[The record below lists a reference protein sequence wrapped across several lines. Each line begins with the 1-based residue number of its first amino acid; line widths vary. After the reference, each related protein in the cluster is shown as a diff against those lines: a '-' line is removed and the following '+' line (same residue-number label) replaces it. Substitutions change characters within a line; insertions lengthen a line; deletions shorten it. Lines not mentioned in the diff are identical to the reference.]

1 LKRFFT
7 FTYNTFQ
14 ASFAWKNFSFSKYSL
29 LILFVCISSIGFAQ
43 QSKGSIVG
51 LIQDKEVN
59 EEPLPFANIL
69 IKGTSKGT
77 TSDYDGLYSLDN
89 LEPGSYTLV
98 FSFLGYESLEV
109 PNVNVIADKVTE
121 INVALGA
128 SAAALDEVVISTVS
142 RKDSEVA
149 LLLEQKKAVAIKTA
163 IGSAELARK
172 GVGNAE
178 SAVTKVSG
186 VSKQEGVKN
195 VFVRGLGDRYNSS
208 TLNGLPL
215 PSEDPE
221 YKNIALDF
229 FSSDI
234 INSVGISK
242 TFDAEIY
249 GDVAGANIDI
259 VSKELYGKDD
269 LRIKIGSGFNT
280 RAVNQQFLT
289 VDGAKPLGFGI
300 DKNVP
305 ITSLGTYDFKN
316 SYGPNSQNLQLNNSV
331 SLQLGKKFA
340 FNNND
345 SFSALIIGS
354 LDNRYVYQNGNTKVI
369 NAQGLPLRDLKFSKY
384 NYNVSQIL
392 MGNFVYRFDEK
403 GFITYNSL
411 YIHNNTQAVGD
422 YTGQSANISEEEGD
436 SAFIR
441 RQQVNNNNLF
451 VNQLLFDF
459 KISKRLGLNVDAG
472 YNLTRGNEPD
482 RRQNTYV
489 FDGNNYEVAT
499 GTPSYNH
506 RFFSDLSEDEVTGKA
521 YLDYKIGEDSDNI
534 PKKGNLRIGYNFR
547 KTDRNFNF
555 LQFNHDF
562 PSPTV
567 VDIDNPD
574 GLFNQENLSNGTF
587 RLVTN
592 NGFSSDFDPLTP
604 FFYEGQKTVHAG
616 FAQFLYSFTDKL
628 SAIAGIRY
636 ENVNQYVN
644 WNTNLSSSEFDL
656 NVDPSTL
663 KKNYFLPSINL
674 KYSIIESSI
683 FRLAGSKTYT
693 FPQFKEVA
701 PFLYEDV
708 NFASFGNP
716 GLKPSDNYNVDIKYE
731 YYLSSDEIISLT
743 GFYKRII
750 NPINRIQVN
759 SAANQLSYINSG
771 NKADVAGAELE
782 IRKNIFDKE
791 SDNGETQ
798 NNLSAGLNASYL
810 YSKQDLSDPSTNFTN
825 EHDQLEGA
833 SPLLLNSDLTYRLKK
848 SNSDIT
854 ASAVL
859 NYFSDRIY
867 SIGVQQKGN
876 IVETGISTLDFVLRS
891 ELGNHLG
898 LNFAAKNVLDPNL
911 ELTQKDVNGNKI
923 VINNFKKGI
932 IFSLGINYKF

>member
-1 LKRFFT
+1 MKQI
-7 FTYNTFQ
+7 FTYTYNSFQ
-14 ASFAWKNFSFSKYSL
+14 TSIVWKNSSFSKGSL
-29 LILFVCISSIGFAQ
+29 LILFICISSIGFAQ

-59 EEPLPFANIL
+59 DEPLPFANIL

-77 TSDYDGLYSLDN
+77 TSDYDGLYSLEN
-89 LEPGSYTLV
+89 LDIGSYTLV
-98 FSFLGYESLEV
+98 FSFVGYESIEV
-109 PNVNVIADKVTE
+109 PNVKVLADKVTE
-121 INVALGA
+121 INVVLGA
-128 SAAALDEVVISTVS
+128 SAAALDEVVVKTVA
-142 RKDSEVA
+142 RRDSEVA

-172 GVGNAE
+172 GVGDAE
-178 SAVTKVSG
+178 AAVTKVSG

-208 TLNGLPL
+208 TFNGLPL

-234 INSVGISK
+234 INSVGINK

-259 VSKELYGKDD
+259 VSKELYGKND
-269 LRIKIGSGFNT
+269 LKIKIGSGFNT

-300 DKNVP
+300 GKNVS
-305 ITSLGTYDFKN
+305 ITSLDTYDFKN

-331 SLQLGKKFA
+331 SLQLGKKFT
-340 FNNND
+340 FNNED

-354 LDNRYVYQNGNTKVI
+354 IDNRYVYQNGNTKVI
-369 NAQGLPLRDLKFSKY
+369 NAQGLPLRDLNFSKY

-403 GFITYNSL
+403 GSITYNSL

-422 YTGQSANISEEEGD
+422 YIGQSANISEEEGD

-451 VNQLLFDF
+451 VNQLLFAF
-459 KISKRLGLNVDAG
+459 KISDNLGLNLDAG
-472 YNLTRGNEPD
+472 YNTTRGNEPD

-489 FDGNNYEVAT
+489 FDGTNYEVAT

-506 RFFSDLSEDEVTGKA
+506 RFFSDLSENEVTGKA
-521 YLDYKIGEDSDNI
+521 YLDYKIGDNLDEA
-534 PKKGNLRIGYNFR
+534 KKSNLKIGYNFR

-562 PSPTV
+562 PSPTI
-567 VDIDNPD
+567 VDINNPD

-587 RLVTN
+587 RLLTN
-592 NGFSSDFDPLTP
+592 NGFGSDFDPLTP
-604 FFYEGQKTVHAG
+604 FFYEGTKTIHAG
-616 FAQFLYSFTDKL
+616 FAQFLYSFTDDL

-663 KKNYFLPSINL
+663 INNYFLPSINL
-674 KYSIIESSI
+674 KYSISESSI
-683 FRLAGSKTYT
+683 FRLAGSKSYT

-716 GLKPSDNYNVDIKYE
+716 DLKPSDNYNVDIKYE
-731 YYLSSDEIISLT
+731 YYLSSNEIISLT

-782 IRKNIFDKE
+782 IRKNIFDRE
-791 SDNGETQ
+791 SVDGETQ

-810 YSKQDLSDPSTNFTN
+810 YSKQDLSNPSTNFTN
-825 EHDQLEGA
+825 QEDQLEGA
-833 SPLLLNSDLTYRLKK
+833 SPLLLNSDLTYRIKK
-848 SNSDIT
+848 SNSDMT

-876 IVETGISTLDFVLRS
+876 IVETGIPTLDFVVRT
-891 ELGNHLG
+891 ELGKHLG

-932 IFSLGINYKF
+932 VLSLGINYKF